1 VKTPKALDR
10 FRDRPPVVVLDSEA
24 DLLRVAR
31 HLPGAR
37 VLLRVNPDLPVQ
49 THDHLATGRG
59 ESQFGVLPEE
69 APGLLQKAEELGLEV
84 LGLHLHLGSSL
95 ERPEDFLEGYRVL
108 EGLQKRVGPQRV
120 LDLGGGFGLG
130 LDLEG
135 LSPAVEDLARL
146 YGAEVW
152 LEPGRRLVARSGVLV
167 AGIWGVK
174 RTRRT
179 YLLLDAGLLPGRKHR
194 VDRLPTPPPLRGA
207 PPRPAPVRGRG
218 GGRV

>member
-1 VKTPKALDR
+1 MERFPTPFYAYDLTAVREEAEGLRWAFPRARLFFALKA
-10 FRDRPPVVVLDSEA
+10 
-24 DLLRVAR
+24 
-31 HLPGAR
+31 
-37 VLLRVNPDLPVQ
+37 NPSL
-49 THDHLATGRG
+49 
-59 ESQFGVLPEE
+59 LPEARALGFGAE
-69 APGLLQKAEELGLEV
+69 AVSPGEV
-84 LGLHLHLGSSL
+84 
-95 ERPEDFLEGYRVL
+95 ERAL
-108 EGLQKRVGPQRV
+108 RV